1 MGPSLVWRVTRP
13 FLLLGSSEPG
23 SNRRFGAEE
32 DAVGL
37 FRPKSTEVGRAWRE
51 VGCSSRT
58 RHFGMGITRGPLAIG
73 PLVVVASPATLEGE
87 AVVWDTVE
95 DCTSSPGSLRPGLGL
110 VPISAEA

>member
-37 FRPKSTEVGRAWRE
+37 LPPRLTEVGRGWTE

-58 RHFGMGITRGPLAIG
+58 RHFGMGITRGPL
-73 PLVVVASPATLEGE
+73 VVPSPATLEGE

-95 DCTSSPGSLRPGLGL
+95 DCTSSPGSLGPGLGQL
-110 VPISAEA
+110 PISAEA

>member
-32 DAVGL
+32 EDAAVGL
-37 FRPKSTEVGRAWRE
+37 FPPRSTTVGRGWTE

-58 RHFGMGITRGPLAIG
+58 RHFGMGITRGPLVI
-73 PLVVVASPATLEGE
+73 ASPATLGGE

-95 DCTSSPGSLRPGLGL
+95 DCTSSPGSLGSGLGL
-110 VPISAEA
+110 LPNSAEA

>member
-32 DAVGL
+32 EEEDAAVGL
-37 FRPKSTEVGRAWRE
+37 FPPRSTEVG

-58 RHFGMGITRGPLAIG
+58 RHFGMGITRGPLVI
-73 PLVVVASPATLEGE
+73 ASPVTLGGE

-95 DCTSSPGSLRPGLGL
+95 DCTSSPGSLGPGVGL
-110 VPISAEA
+110 LPISEEA

>member
-1 MGPSLVWRVTRP
+1 MPTSMGPSLVWRVTRP

-32 DAVGL
+32 EEEDAAVGL
-37 FRPKSTEVGRAWRE
+37 FPPRSTE

-58 RHFGMGITRGPLAIG
+58 RHLGMGITRGPLAIG
-73 PLVVVASPATLEGE
+73 PLVVASPATLEGE

-95 DCTSSPGSLRPGLGL
+95 DCTSSPGSLGPGLGL
-110 VPISAEA
+110 LASLPEA

>member
-32 DAVGL
+32 EEDAAVGL
-37 FRPKSTEVGRAWRE
+37 FPPRSTEVAGR
-51 VGCSSRT
+51 GCSSRT
-58 RHFGMGITRGPLAIG
+58 RHFGMGITRGPL
-73 PLVVVASPATLEGE
+73 VVPSPATLEGE

-95 DCTSSPGSLRPGLGL
+95 DCTSSPGSLGPGLGL
-110 VPISAEA
+110 LASLPEA